1 MKEYH
6 ERGPIWTMATSFPI
20 EEMYTALK
28 YAAIPVAVAGPLI
41 ISAVIYE
48 MKVKKKHNECM
59 EILDRITD
67 INESTLADT
76 ERLRS
81 FYNNETEFLK
91 ETSESLKRTEE
102 KCKGILEDLQEIK
115 KIRGIS
121 ED

>member
-1 MKEYH
+1 
-6 ERGPIWTMATSFPI
+6 
-20 EEMYTALK
+20 
-28 YAAIPVAVAGPLI
+28 
-41 ISAVIYE
+41 
-48 MKVKKKHNECM
+48 M